1 MGGSERK
8 LNLNAFLAASGHH
21 EASWRHAD
29 TSPECGVDIH
39 HYVKLT
45 QIAEKGLLD
54 SVFLADGY
62 WAHSGSLEPFTLLSA
77 LAASTRHIGLIATVE
92 TTYNEPFHVARK
104 FASLDHISKGRAGW
118 NIVTGAGPA
127 AEQFSRVQHPKHH
140 ERYESA
146 EEFVEVVKRLWDS
159 WEDDAVRNDKINGI
173 LIDQAKVHTIDFT
186 GKHHAVQ
193 GPLNIARPPQGHP
206 VLVQA
211 GSSETGKDF
220 AAKLAEVIFTA
231 QLTFEEAQAFY
242 ADVKA
247 RLAKYGRTAD
257 QLKVLPGL
265 SPILADTEAEAREME
280 EELFQLIDHEGATK
294 RLSIR
299 LGIDLS
305 NHGLDDRV
313 TADGA
318 LLTDQV
324 SGMKSRHQLILDL
337 IEREK
342 PTLRELINRLA
353 GARGHF
359 TFTGTPLQL
368 ADEIERWFHGGAAD
382 GFNLMP
388 QIYPSG
394 LERFVYKV
402 IPELQSR
409 GLFRTSYEE
418 QTLRGKLGLMRPE
431 NARISNDSND
441 FNYSK
446 KEVYL

>member
-1 MGGSERK
+1 MSGSERK

-29 TSPECGVDIH
+29 TKPELGVDIN
-39 HYVKLT
+39 HYVKIT
-45 QIAEKGLLD
+45 QIAERGLLD

-77 LAASTRHIGLIATVE
+77 LAAATKHIGLIATVE
-92 TTYNEPFHVARK
+92 TTYNEPFHIARK

-127 AEQFSRVQHPKHH
+127 AEQFSRSKHPEHH

-159 WEDDAVRNDKINGI
+159 WEDDAVRNDKINDL
-173 LIDQAKVHTIDFT
+173 LIDPAKVHKIGFA
-186 GKHHAVQ
+186 GKHYTVQ
-193 GPLNIARPPQGHP
+193 GPLNIARPPQGYP

-231 QLTFEEAQAFY
+231 QLTFEEARSFY
-242 ADVKA
+242 TDVKG
-247 RLAKYGRTAD
+247 RLAKFGRTPE
-257 QLKVLPGL
+257 QLKILPGL
-265 SPILADTEAEAREME
+265 SPILADTEAEAQDIEA
-280 EELFQLIDHEGATK
+280 ELFALIDHEGAAK
-294 RLSIR
+294 RLSSR

-305 NHGLDDRV
+305 NHALDDLV
-313 TADGA
+313 NLDGA
-318 LLTDQV
+318 QTTEQV

-337 IEREK
+337 VEREK
-342 PTLRELINRLA
+342 PTLRQLINRLA

-368 ADEIERWFHGGAAD
+368 ADVIEKWFRNGAAD
-382 GFNLMP
+382 GFNIMP

-394 LERFVYKV
+394 LERFVEKV
-402 IPELQSR
+402 IPELQNR
-409 GLFRTSYEE
+409 GLFRTAYEE
-418 QTLRGKLGLMRPE
+418 STLRGNLGLARPL
-431 NARISNDSND
+431 NAIT
-441 FNYSK
+441 
-446 KEVYL
+446 V